1 MFIVRICGKLRGKIN
16 KKSHGENIVGKVF
29 KAAVMFTVA
38 ACMFTSYVGAENKS
52 YIKWVDFKVTAQALS
67 DAAALDIGGYGK
79 DGHVGWIDALAHLGA
94 KYGGDFSRYKKS
106 DLSDAF
112 AKLSADPSV
121 FDEEKYYS
129 YYRQAYGAVLSGWLG
144 EYYVHG
150 WDGSLIKKY
159 GIKAFSPIAG
169 GYYYSDYDDFGVSRS
184 YGYRRQH
191 LGHDM
196 LGSVGTPII
205 AMESGYVEAVGWNM
219 YGGWRIGIRSFDGLR
234 YYYYAHLRKDHPYCG
249 DIKEGETVYAGQVI
263 GYLGMTGYSTK
274 KNVNNINVPHLH
286 VGMQLIFDPCQ
297 KDGVNQIWIDMYA
310 ITNFLSKYRSYV
322 CKGENG
328 EYKAKNPTEDFSLPD

>member
-1 MFIVRICGKLRGKIN
+1 M
-16 KKSHGENIVGKVF
+16 GKVF

-150 WDGSLIKKY
+150 GDGSLIKKY

-274 KNVNNINVPHLH
+274 KNVNNINVQHLY
-286 VGMQLIFDPCQ
+286 VGM
-297 KDGVNQIWIDMYA
+297 
-310 ITNFLSKYRSYV
+310 
-322 CKGENG
+322 
-328 EYKAKNPTEDFSLPD
+328 

>member
-1 MFIVRICGKLRGKIN
+1 M
-16 KKSHGENIVGKVF
+16 GKVF

-150 WDGSLIKKY
+150 GDGSLIKKY

-219 YGGWRIGIRSFDGLR
+219 
-234 YYYYAHLRKDHPYCG
+234 
-249 DIKEGETVYAGQVI
+249 
-263 GYLGMTGYSTK
+263 
-274 KNVNNINVPHLH
+274 
-286 VGMQLIFDPCQ
+286 
-297 KDGVNQIWIDMYA
+297 
-310 ITNFLSKYRSYV
+310 
-322 CKGENG
+322 
-328 EYKAKNPTEDFSLPD
+328 